1 MHERD
6 MTPLDHLL
14 TGLDR
19 GLRAVFSSP
28 QAARKSPG
36 LRFELPHLEKAEQ
49 QEAGGLMRVNH
60 SGEVAAQGLYHG
72 QALVERDPQLRA
84 QLLQA
89 ARDEGDHLAWCRER
103 LDELGARTSALN
115 PLWYA
120 GSVAIGALAG
130 VVGSK
135 WSLGF
140 VVETE
145 RQVEAHLDDHL
156 GRLPGGDERSRAIL
170 AQMRADEIDHGA
182 AARAAGGVDL
192 PAPVRALMRLT
203 SRVMTRVAYWL

>member
-1 MHERD
+1 
-6 MTPLDHLL
+6 
-14 TGLDR
+14 
-19 GLRAVFSSP
+19 
-28 QAARKSPG
+28 
-36 LRFELPHLEKAEQ
+36 
-49 QEAGGLMRVNH
+49 MRVNH